1 MLAAGFAGQN
11 KSKVLLIEK
20 NHSLGKKLLLTGKGR
35 CNITN
40 AETDIKEFAAAFGKK
55 GKFLFSA
62 LNAFGVSDTINFFE
76 QRGLKTKVER
86 GNRVFP
92 ASDNAADVLN
102 VLANFLKQSNVQVLL
117 NSPIKAIVK
126 KGNKIEKIVLKD
138 KEIFADKFI
147 LATGGL
153 SYPGT
158 GSSGEGMSWAK
169 DLGHTVEDIQPALT
183 PLKIKE
189 KWVGELAGL
198 SLKNVS
204 ICVYQNNKKQDERF
218 GEALFTHEG
227 ISGPIVL
234 DMSKKIGDLLKTGPV
249 FLRIDFK
256 PALDFLTLDKRVQR
270 DFKEMHN
277 AMFKNSLDKLLPKKL
292 IPVIVRLSK
301 IDPCKKANR
310 ITSQERNVLLHLLKE
325 MPMEVE
331 GLLGF
336 DKAIVTSGGISL
348 SEIDPRTM
356 QSKII
361 PNLYFA
367 GEMIDLDGPTGGYN
381 LQACWSTG
389 YLAGA
394 SSVA

>member
-1 MLAAGFAGQN
+1 MMAAGFAGQK
-11 KSKVLLIEK
+11 KSKVFLIEK
-20 NHSLGKKLLLTGKGR
+20 NNTLGKKLLLTGKGR

-40 AETDIKEFAAAFGKK
+40 AEPAINEFATAFGKK

-62 LNAFGVSDTINFFE
+62 LNAFGVLDTINFFE

-92 ASDNAADVLN
+92 KSDKAADVLN
-102 VLANFLKQSNVQVLL
+102 ILVNFLKQSKVQVLL
-117 NSPIKAIVK
+117 NSPVKAMVK
-126 KGNKIEKIVLKD
+126 KDNKIEKIILKD

-153 SYPGT
+153 SYPAT
-158 GSSGEGMSWAK
+158 GSSGEGAKWAK
-169 DLGHTVEDIQPALT
+169 DFGHTIEKIQPALT

-198 SLKNVS
+198 SLKNVA
-204 ICVYQNNKKQDERF
+204 IRAFQNNKKQDERF

-227 ISGPIVL
+227 ISGPIIL
-234 DMSKKIGDLLKTGPV
+234 DMSKKIGDLLNDGPV

-256 PALDFLTLDKRVQR
+256 PALDFLTLDKRIQR
-270 DFKEMHN
+270 DLKEMNN

-292 IPVIVRLSK
+292 IPIMVRLSK
-301 IDPCKKANR
+301 IDPYKKANSV
-310 ITSQERNVLLHLLKE
+310 TGQERNALLHLLKE
-325 MPMEVE
+325 MPLEVA

-336 DKAIVTSGGISL
+336 EKAIVTSGGISL

-381 LQACWSTG
+381 LQVGWSTG
-389 YLAGA
+389 YLAGVSA
-394 SSVA
+394 VA

>member
-1 MLAAGFAGQN
+1 MMAAGFAGQ
-11 KSKVLLIEK
+11 KKPKVFLIEK
-20 NHSLGKKLLLTGKGR
+20 NNGFGNKLLLTGKGR

-55 GKFLFSA
+55 GKFLFSS

-92 ASDNAADVLN
+92 KSDTAADVLN
-102 VLANFLKQSNVQVLL
+102 ILINFLKQSKVHVLL
-117 NSPIKAIVK
+117 NSPVKAVIKK
-126 KGNKIEKIVLKD
+126 DNKIEKILLKD

-153 SYPGT
+153 SYPAT
-158 GSSGEGMSWAK
+158 GSSGEGAKWSK
-169 DLGHTVEDIQPALT
+169 DLGHTIEKNQPALT

-198 SLKNVS
+198 SLKNVA
-204 ICVYQNNKKQDERF
+204 ICAFQKNKKQDERF

-227 ISGPIVL
+227 LSGPIVL
-234 DMSKKIGDLLKTGPV
+234 DMSKKIGDLLNNGPV
-249 FLRIDFK
+249 LLRIDFK
-256 PALDFLTLDKRVQR
+256 PALDFLTLDQRIQR
-270 DFKEMHN
+270 DFKEMNN

-292 IPVIVRLSK
+292 IPIMVRLSK
-301 IDPCKKANR
+301 INPSKKANS
-310 ITSQERNVLLHLLKE
+310 ITSQERNALLHLLKE
-325 MPMEVE
+325 MPLEVE

-336 DKAIVTSGGISL
+336 EKAIVTSGGISL

-367 GEMIDLDGPTGGYN
+367 GEIIDLDGPTGGYN
-381 LQACWSTG
+381 LQVCWSTG
-389 YLAGA
+389 YLAGVSA
-394 SSVA
+394 VA